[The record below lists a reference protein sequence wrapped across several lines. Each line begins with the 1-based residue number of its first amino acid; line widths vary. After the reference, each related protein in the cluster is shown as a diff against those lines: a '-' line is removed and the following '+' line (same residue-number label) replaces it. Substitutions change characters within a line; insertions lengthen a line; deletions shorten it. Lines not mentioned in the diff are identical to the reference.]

1 MPRWGME
8 HKQFVRKYYK
18 RSVGVKSPVQ
28 ELAPDLKDAW
38 GIPTLRLSGH
48 RHPHDL
54 QVARFIAAR
63 CEEWLKRAG
72 AIRTWQTLPGSGL
85 SGGQHQAGTCRMG
98 NDPKTSVVDGS
109 VHVNNGGFNPSLTI
123 QAIA

>member
-1 MPRWGME
+1 MLANESIRLHYVSSRQALPPDLPRWGME

-28 ELAPDLKDAW
+28 EMPVFESRVELAPDLKDAW

-54 QVARFIAAR
+54 QVARFMAAR
-63 CEEWLKRAG
+63 FEQCVKEAG
-72 AIRTWQTLPGSGL
+72 PIPTRETQPGS
-85 SGGQHQAGTCRMG
+85 
-98 NDPKTSVVDGS
+98 
-109 VHVNNGGFNPSLTI
+109 
-123 QAIA
+123 